1 MQRSSYLQRCGGRC
15 SRPVNQPR
23 RRCIIVTRDY
33 TEDGARPSNFVI
45 AAACGHQRPAPARA
59 PCVVRAC
66 VWSTVRR
73 CSSAPDANCRRSSR
87 AKTYTRGLGGGG
99 GGEIADVICGC
110 SEMRRQRGQRGRH
123 LLGGLGSL
131 QADRSRCSLSVA
143 LSSTHCHHACRHGP
157 GARFT
162 IYLTIIIRLS

>member
-1 MQRSSYLQRCGGRC
+1 LSRVTILRTAHVRAISS
-15 SRPVNQPR
+15 SR
-23 RRCIIVTRDY
+23 RRADIKGR
-33 TEDGARPSNFVI
+33 R
-45 AAACGHQRPAPARA
+45 RRA
-59 PCVVRAC
+59 HLVLCVRVC

-99 GGEIADVICGC
+99 GGGEIADVICGC
-110 SEMRRQRGQRGRH
+110 SEMRRQRGQRGHH

-143 LSSTHCHHACRHGP
+143 LSSTHCHNACRHGP

>member
-23 RRCIIVTRDY
+23 RRSTIVTRDY

-45 AAACGHQRPAPARA
+45 AAGGGVRTSKAGAGARTL
-59 PCVVRAC
+59 C

-99 GGEIADVICGC
+99 GGEIADVICGR
-110 SEMRRQRGQRGRH
+110 SEMRRQRGQRGHH